1 MSHDHPRLELLK
13 QQASQ
18 LGLSRDQVREFGSL
32 TRRATWESAIAFRR
46 ATNGELNQ
54 WSESEIVDNVIHT
67 ELSEPH
73 DTRTFLSLLN
83 LPQLIAL
90 LVAVGFFCVLF
101 APMLRRIPPLFP
113 IKITIQ
119 VGK

>member
-1 MSHDHPRLELLK
+1 MPHDHPRLELLK
-13 QQASQ
+13 QQASR
-18 LGLSRDQVREFGSL
+18 LGLSRDQVREFGPL

-54 WSESEIVDNVIHT
+54 WSESEIVDNVIH
-67 ELSEPH
+67 EPH
-73 DTRTFLSLLN
+73 DTRTSSSLFSF
-83 LPQLIAL
+83 PQLIAL
-90 LVAVGFFCVLF
+90 FVAVGFFCVFF

-113 IKITIQ
+113 VKITIQ